1 MGSPRWVPLPLPR
14 DLKKKMSETKEKK
27 NLEKFKKI
35 DPEVISLDAGA
46 VTQRQLEYTSELF
59 AST

>member
-1 MGSPRWVPLPLPR
+1 MPLPLPR